1 MRPEKL
7 YLVDIVE
14 AAASIERFLSG
25 ISQDEFDEDDLR
37 QSAVLQKLTVIG
49 EATARLPVEFRESH
63 PDVEWRD
70 IVGFRNIAVH
80 EYFAVNWSIVW
91 IAATQDAPKCAL
103 RLRQSRGRVR
113 RSRRWGDSERLTRL
127 LFIGH

>member
-37 QSAVLQKLTVIG
+37 KSAVLQKLAILG
-49 EATARLPVEFRESH
+49 EASADPAELCESH
-63 PDVEWRD
+63 PDD
-70 IVGFRNIAVH
+70 PMAV
-80 EYFAVNWSIVW
+80 Y
-91 IAATQDAPKCAL
+91 
-103 RLRQSRGRVR
+103 R
-113 RSRRWGDSERLTRL
+113 GDSCAAIGYSSGDL
-127 LFIGH
+127 LVNIEQV

>member
-49 EATARLPVEFRESH
+49 EATARLPAEFRESH
-63 PDVEWRD
+63 TDVEWRD

-91 IAATQDAPKCAL
+91 IAATQDAPQL
-103 RLRQSRGRVR
+103 RAQIEAILADEFADQ
-113 RSRRWGDSERLTRL
+113 GDGATAND
-127 LFIGH
+127 

>member
-7 YLVDIVE
+7 YLIDIVE

-37 QSAVLQKLTVIG
+37 QSAVLQKLTIIG
-49 EATARLPVEFRESH
+49 EATARLPAEFRESH

-91 IAATQDAPKCAL
+91 IAATQDAPKL
-103 RLRQSRGRVR
+103 RAQIEAILADEFADQ
-113 RSRRWGDSERLTRL
+113 GDGAAPSTA
-127 LFIGH
+127 